1 MNIGFEF
8 IKYSLNAKGRQ
19 GIHSPFVYNLMDKVL
34 RMPISSA
41 IKSQQ
46 KELFAALKS
55 DNTSIEFEEFGA
67 GSKKLGK
74 QRTVKQIFSTN
85 STHKKYGELLYRIMH
100 AYEPMKI
107 LELGTSLGTGTLHMH
122 WGNPKAEI
130 ITIEGC
136 NATYNI
142 AKETIAKHSIND
154 QIDIKNCTFQDY
166 FKVPNKDLFDLVFID
181 GHHDGNS
188 LIEYLRILEKYT
200 HNDTIFILDDI
211 RWNNDMF
218 SAWKEISSD
227 NQYHLTIDFFKM
239 GLLIR
244 QETKQKEHFVL
255 RKSV

>member
-34 RMPISSA
+34 SMPISSA

-46 KELFAALKS
+46 KELFASLKS

-74 QRTVKQIFSTN
+74 QRTVKQIVSTN
-85 STHKKYGELLYRIMH
+85 STQKKYGDLLYRIMY
-100 AYEPMKI
+100 AYQPMNV

-122 WGNPKAEI
+122 WGNPMAKI

-136 NATYNI
+136 KATYTI
-142 AKETIAKHSIND
+142 AKETIAKQRLND
-154 QIDIKNCTFQDY
+154 QIDIKNCTFQHY
-166 FKVPNKDLFDLVFID
+166 FKEPNKEFFDLVFID

-188 LIEYLRILEKYT
+188 LIEYLRILEKNT

-218 SAWKEISSD
+218 SAWKKISSD
-227 NQYHLTIDFFKM
+227 KQYHLTIDFFKM

>member
-34 RMPISSA
+34 SRPISSE
-41 IKSQQ
+41 IKHRQ
-46 KELFAALKS
+46 KALFAELRS
-55 DNTSIEFEEFGA
+55 DNTNIDFEEFGA

-74 QRTVKQIFSTN
+74 QRTVKQIFTTN
-85 STHKKYGELLYRIMH
+85 STHKKYGDLLIRIMQC
-100 AYEPMKI
+100 YQPMSV
-107 LELGTSLGTGTLHMH
+107 LELGTSLGTGTLQMH
-122 WGNPKAEI
+122 WGNPLAK
-130 ITIEGC
+130 ITSIEGC
-136 NATYNI
+136 
-142 AKETIAKHSIND
+142 KETFAVAKKNILNHSLND
-154 QIDIKNCTFQDY
+154 QIHTKNCTFQDY
-166 FKVPNKDLFDLVFID
+166 FNEPITELFDLVFID

-188 LIEYLRILEKYT
+188 LIEYVKKLEKHT

-218 SAWKEISSD
+218 SAWNKLSSD
-227 NQYHLTIDFFKM
+227 HQYHLTIDFFKM

-244 QETKQKEHFVL
+244 QPNKQKEHFTL

>member
-1 MNIGFEF
+1 MNIGIEF
-8 IKYSLNAKGRQ
+8 IKYSLNAKGRH
-19 GIHSPFVYNLMDKVL
+19 GIHSPFVFNLMDKVL

-46 KELFAALKS
+46 KELFAELKS
-55 DNTSIEFEEFGA
+55 DNTSIKFQEFGA

-85 STHKKYGELLYRIMH
+85 STQKKYGELLYRIMH
-100 AYEPMKI
+100 AYEPMNI

-122 WGNPKAEI
+122 WGNPMAKI

-136 NATYNI
+136 KSTYTI
-142 AKETIAKHSIND
+142 AKETIAKHRIND

-166 FKVPNKDLFDLVFID
+166 FKVPNKVLFDLVFID

-188 LIEYLRILEKYT
+188 LIEYLRLLEKYT

-218 SAWKEISSD
+218 SAWKKISSD

-244 QETKQKEHFVL
+244 QETKHKEHFVL